1 MFGMTT
7 FWKNYL
13 VPNFFFFEG
22 GGSKNFWVDFFF
34 SAISFDRKE
43 FWVRICFGLKS
54 AEENLSNFFS

>member
-13 VPNFFFFEG
+13 VPNFFFEG
-22 GGSKNFWVDFFF
+22 GGRNFFWSIFFY

-43 FWVRICFGLKS
+43 FGVRICFGLKS
-54 AEENLSNFFS
+54 AEEN